1 MQDQKKIERK
11 IQLEGYVIQLDGL
24 QPHFFIVWSKVHKTK
39 KL

>member
-24 QPHFFIVWSKVHKTK
+24 QPHFYCMIKST
-39 KL
+39 

>member
-24 QPHFFIVWSKVHKTK
+24 QPHFFIV
-39 KL
+39 